1 MKPIAYRNI
10 LGAEASVIDALGHAG
25 VATVHEAQ
33 SRVGLMKPT
42 LRPVWRG
49 AAAAGSAVTVLPHP
63 GDNWSIRVAVELV
76 QPGDV
81 LVVACVSDCT
91 DGLFGS
97 CWPPPSKP
105 AA

>member
-10 LGAEASVIDALGHAG
+10 LGAQASVVDALGHAG

-63 GDNWSIRVAVELV
+63 GDNWTIRVAVKQG

-97 CWPPPSKP
+97 CRPPPSRP